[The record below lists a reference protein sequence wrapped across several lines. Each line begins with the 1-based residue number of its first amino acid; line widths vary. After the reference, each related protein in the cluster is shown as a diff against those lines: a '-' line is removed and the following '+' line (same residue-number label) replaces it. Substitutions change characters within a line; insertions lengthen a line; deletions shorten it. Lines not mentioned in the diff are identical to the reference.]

1 MNHPSVSPR
10 ARRWAAAA
18 ALLLVCVAGG
28 AAVLAFRQELW
39 AILTSQAARDQF
51 IGWVQ
56 SKGIWGILVFLALQ
70 ILQVVVAVLPGE
82 PVELMAG
89 ALFGPVGGLL
99 ICLAGILLGSMFIYA
114 AMKLLGAKAVPAQA
128 FHKYR
133 FLQDEQR
140 ARRALYLLF
149 FLPGTPKDMLT
160 YIGPFLPVK
169 PGEFFFICTLA
180 RIPSVVTSTVAG
192 SSLAGGGILVPIV
205 IFVVMGALGLVCL
218 YGEQRILNWL
228 HHRKET

>member
-82 PVELMAG
+82 PV
-89 ALFGPVGGLL
+89 
-99 ICLAGILLGSMFIYA
+99 
-114 AMKLLGAKAVPAQA
+114 
-128 FHKYR
+128 
-133 FLQDEQR
+133 
-140 ARRALYLLF
+140 
-149 FLPGTPKDMLT
+149 
-160 YIGPFLPVK
+160 
-169 PGEFFFICTLA
+169 
-180 RIPSVVTSTVAG
+180 
-192 SSLAGGGILVPIV
+192 
-205 IFVVMGALGLVCL
+205 
-218 YGEQRILNWL
+218 
-228 HHRKET
+228 